1 MKILFLTYDL
11 PFPLNSG
18 GKIRAHYLIKNLAR
32 RHQITLFSYY
42 RSEEQK
48 HYLPEMKK
56 YCQRITLF
64 KRRPP
69 WSWQNI
75 IRSLLTPLPF
85 AAATY
90 YSETLKGALK
100 KELLNNR
107 YDLVHFESF
116 YPALYLPLA
125 QKLGARTLMGNEN
138 VEFQLY
144 ERYLHS
150 RPFFLRWLLKWE
162 VWRMRLFEEGLWRQA
177 DINIAVS
184 AQDAAV
190 VQRVTQKPC
199 PVIPNGVDLEIY
211 PKTVTRNNRQN
222 LIFIG
227 SLIYQQNNDTV
238 KYFLAEIYP
247 LIKQKYPAVK
257 LTLVSGYQP
266 AWLKN
271 YLADTSITFIQ
282 DRETP
287 AVAFFKKAAVLVAPM
302 RVAGGTN
309 IKILEAMASGLP
321 VVTTAIGAEGL
332 AVKHGREVIIAD
344 QPEAFAL
351 AVVELLKD
359 PLRRQALG
367 LAGQAL
373 VKKRYD
379 WSKITERLE
388 EVLR

>member
-1 MKILFLTYDL
+1 MKILWLTYDF
-11 PFPLNSG
+11 PFPLNAG
-18 GKIRAHYLIKNLAR
+18 GKIRAYYLIKNLSR
-32 RHQITLFSYY
+32 HHQITLFSYY

-48 HYLPEMKK
+48 RYLPEMAK
-56 YCQRITLF
+56 YCRKIVLF
-64 KRRPP
+64 KRRPA

-90 YSETLKGALK
+90 YSDALRAALQ
-100 KELLNNR
+100 KELLNNHH
-107 YDLVHFESF
+107 DLVHFESF
-116 YPALYLPLA
+116 YPALYLPLVK
-125 QKLGARTLMGNEN
+125 KLGAQTLMGNEN
-138 VEFQLY
+138 IESQFY
-144 ERYLHS
+144 ERYVTS
-150 RPFFLRWLLKWE
+150 RSFFLRWPLKLE
-162 VWRMRLFEEGLWRQA
+162 VWRMRLFEEHLWQQA

-184 AQDAAV
+184 AHDAATI
-190 VQRVTQKPC
+190 QKVTPKSC
-199 PVIPNGVDLEIY
+199 PVIPNGVDLAVY
-211 PKTVTRNNRQN
+211 PQTVIRNDRQN

-271 YLADTSITFIQ
+271 YLADASITFIQ

-321 VVTTAIGAEGL
+321 VVTTTIGAEGL
-332 AVKHGREVIIAD
+332 SVKHGREVMIAD
-344 QPEAFAL
+344 QPGEFAS
-351 AVVELLKD
+351 AVVDLLKN
-359 PLRRQALG
+359 PQRRQEMG
-367 LAGQAL
+367 LAGQVL
-373 VKKRYD
+373 VKKLYD
-379 WSKITERLE
+379 WGKITERLE